1 MKLRK
6 ATLVLFSATA
16 LFATTNT
23 AVVSA
28 AESSTD
34 SVQNVQKLPLT
45 KKVHG
50 VKRTGPW
57 HKTGYGAYDG
67 AVDTPMEIPYNDGT

>member
-34 SVQNVQKLPLT
+34 SVQNVQKL
-45 KKVHG
+45 
-50 VKRTGPW
+50 R
-57 HKTGYGAYDG
+57 
-67 AVDTPMEIPYNDGT
+67 